1 MGVIFDDNFKNFFK
15 TLNSS
20 TGVFTNSQEAI
31 NYISDDTKIAFV
43 KAEFDIG
50 KKFKRINGNNFVQV
64 LYSSD
69 LFDYA
74 ADNEVTLQSEITS
87 VGKVILKAYRRENS
101 PVWNSEEREDV
112 KFILQNILIAVSN
125 VKMNENIK
133 TILTTDIET
142 GILNPPSFY
151 EYLAMRSAKKSL
163 DGYSTVFLNIK
174 SMKNYNK
181 KFGMSGGNLILTQ
194 FSRNLFSYCDET
206 EKFCRLGGDNFT
218 MLIKTDKTDF
228 WKETLSSVP
237 VEIVPQGQQKAVKC
251 FISCYAG
258 FAKINTKNIES
269 HESLILPANMAF
281 QYAKYIKKINFADFT
296 GDIEKTLLHQK
307 EVLENFKPAM
317 AKKELKVFYQP
328 KVDLKTYEL
337 CGAEALSRWEYKGEI
352 KSPFWYIPI
361 LENTDRICELDIYN
375 LEIVCSDI
383 RKWLDNGLKPVTV
396 SINFSRRHLSNKN
409 LVSDIVGI
417 IEKYNIPKELI
428 EIEITET
435 TDVGEYAT
443 LLEFI
448 NGLHE
453 NNISVSVDDFGTG
466 FSSLN
471 ILKDVPID
479 IIKFDKTLLDETEF
493 KDKMKIVFTNLV
505 NMAKNLNIRTVSEGV
520 ETKDQAHLLKNIEC
534 DIAQGYYFDKPLSH
548 DEYTEHLKEK
558 IYNKE

>member
-1 MGVIFDDNFKNFFK
+1 
-15 TLNSS
+15 
-20 TGVFTNSQEAI
+20 
-31 NYISDDTKIAFV
+31 
-43 KAEFDIG
+43 
-50 KKFKRINGNNFVQV
+50 
-64 LYSSD
+64 
-69 LFDYA
+69 
-74 ADNEVTLQSEITS
+74 
-87 VGKVILKAYRRENS
+87 
-101 PVWNSEEREDV
+101 
-112 KFILQNILIAVSN
+112 
-125 VKMNENIK
+125 
-133 TILTTDIET
+133 
-142 GILNPPSFY
+142 
-151 EYLAMRSAKKSL
+151 
-163 DGYSTVFLNIK
+163 
-174 SMKNYNK
+174 
-181 KFGMSGGNLILTQ
+181 
-194 FSRNLFSYCDET
+194 
-206 EKFCRLGGDNFT
+206 

-328 KVDLKTYEL
+328 KVNLKTYEL

-383 RKWLDNGLKPVTV
+383 REWLDSGLKPVTV

-409 LVSDIVGI
+409 LVSDIVRI

>member
-1 MGVIFDDNFKNFFK
+1 MSLICSDNFKNFFK

-20 TGVFTNSQEAI
+20 SGVFMNSQEAI
-31 NYISDDTKIAFV
+31 NYLSDDTGIALV
-43 KAEFDIG
+43 KADFDIG
-50 KKFKRINGNNFVQV
+50 KRFKRINGNNFVQV

-69 LFDYA
+69 IFDYA
-74 ADNEVTLQSEITS
+74 GDNEVTLQSEIPS
-87 VGKVILKAYRRENS
+87 VGKATLKAYRRDNTPE
-101 PVWNSEEREDV
+101 WNSEERDNV
-112 KFILQNILIAVSN
+112 KFVLQNILIAISN

-133 TILTTDIET
+133 VILTTDIET
-142 GILNPPSFY
+142 GIFNAPSFY
-151 EYLAMRSAKKSL
+151 EYLAMRNAQKSL
-163 DGYSTVFLNIK
+163 GGYSIVFMNIK
-174 SMKNYNK
+174 SMKSFNE
-181 KFGMSGGNLILTQ
+181 KFSMRGGNTILTQ
-194 FSRNLFSYCDET
+194 FSRSLHNYCDET
-206 EKFCRLGGDNFT
+206 EKLCRLGGDNFA
-218 MLIKTDKTDF
+218 MIIKTDKTDF
-228 WKETLSSVP
+228 WKETLSSVA
-237 VEIVPQGQQKAVKC
+237 VDVVPPGRKESVKC
-251 FISCYAG
+251 FVSCNAG
-258 FAKINTKNIES
+258 FAKINPEKAST
-269 HESLILPANMAF
+269 HESLIQPANMAF
-281 QYAKYIKKINFADFT
+281 KYAKYIKKINFADFSS
-296 GDIEKTLLHQK
+296 DIEQILSHQK
-307 EVLENFKPAM
+307 EVLQQFKPAM
-317 AKKELKVFYQP
+317 AKKDLKVFYQP
-328 KVDLKTYEL
+328 KVNLKTYEL
-337 CGAEALSRWEYKGEI
+337 CGAEALSRWEYNGEI

-361 LENTDRICELDIYN
+361 LESTDRICELDIYN

-383 RKWLDNGLKPVTV
+383 RNWLDSGLKPVTV
-396 SINFSRRHLSNKN
+396 SINFSRRHLANKN

-448 NGLHE
+448 NELHE

-471 ILKDVPID
+471 ILKDVPVD

-505 NMAKNLNIRTVSEGV
+505 NMAKNLNIKTVSEGV

-548 DEYTEHLKEK
+548 DAYTEHLKEK